1 MFPVK
6 QGFSRAIFSVRKNK
20 KHKSANEKNK
30 KIYTFFML
38 LTINIKIILWVL
50 NKRLQDN
57 LCLPY
62 DNYYQ
67 KVLNLC
73 LKCILSNFILSQFE
87 INFIKKFGMKRNDSK

>member
-30 KIYTFFML
+30 KNYTFFML

-73 LKCILSNFILSQFE
+73 LKCILSNFILSQFV